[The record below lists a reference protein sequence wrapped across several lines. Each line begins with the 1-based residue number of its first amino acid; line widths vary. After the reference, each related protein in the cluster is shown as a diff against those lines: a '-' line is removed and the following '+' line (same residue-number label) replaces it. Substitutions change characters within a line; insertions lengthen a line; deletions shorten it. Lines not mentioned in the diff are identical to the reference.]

1 MNLLFLCDHYYPYIG
16 GAEVVNKR
24 IAEYFSHTHCVTVI
38 TRTSH
43 DIKQTRENINN
54 VIVYRT
60 VRVPRS
66 LHSIVA
72 YMNARRFAAYADVI
86 LCATYASALAG
97 FWLAQEFKKK
107 SILLVHEILSEH
119 WRYFKPYRH
128 FLYRWYERFIV
139 TRRFDRYLAFSFYTK
154 KKLIECGIPESSI
167 NVIYHGVDGS
177 LFYPRPPDESLRKS
191 LVGDAPFV
199 YLYFGRPGG
208 SKGLPYLIQAVPEI
222 SEAIPGSV
230 LLLILSRETQ
240 TEYRRAR
247 RLIDTVNAATHSIVV
262 IDPVPLERLPDY
274 INVADT
280 IVIPSLSEG
289 FGFSAAESCMMGKK
303 VVVTDTGSLPEVVF
317 GKVVKVK
324 KADSHALAQG
334 VIRMFQNDFKIIE
347 PKLFSWEK
355 ALPEYE
361 AVIRELVT

>member
-1 MNLLFLCDHYYPYIG
+1 MNLLLLCDHYYPYIG
-16 GAEVVNKR
+16 GAEVVNR
-24 IAEYFSHTHCVTVI
+24 HIAEYFSNNHRVTVI
-38 TRTSH
+38 TRPVQG
-43 DIKQTRENINN
+43 IKESSEKVNN
-54 VIVYRT
+54 VTVCRT
-60 VRVPRS
+60 VRVPRA

-72 YMNARRFAAYADVI
+72 YMKARKLAAHADVI

-97 FWLAQEFKKK
+97 YWLARQFKKK
-107 SILLVHEILSEH
+107 SIVMVHEILSEH
-119 WRYFKPYRH
+119 WRYFKPFSY
-128 FLYRWYERFIV
+128 FLYRGYEHYIV
-139 TRRFDRYLAFSFYTK
+139 TRRFDRYLAFSLYTK
-154 KKLIECGIPESSI
+154 KKLMEYGVPESSI

-177 LFYPRPPDESLRKS
+177 LFYPRPPDELLRKS

-208 SKGLPYLIQAVPEI
+208 SKGLPYLLRAVPEI
-222 SEAIPGSV
+222 SQAIPGSV
-230 LLLILSRETQ
+230 LLLVLSRETKA
-240 TEYRRAR
+240 EYRRAR
-247 RLIDTVNAATHSIVV
+247 HLIDAVNAATGSIVV

-324 KADSHALAQG
+324 KADSQALAQG
-334 VIRMFQNDFKIIE
+334 VIRMFHNDFEIIE

-361 AVIRELVT
+361 SVIRSLVN